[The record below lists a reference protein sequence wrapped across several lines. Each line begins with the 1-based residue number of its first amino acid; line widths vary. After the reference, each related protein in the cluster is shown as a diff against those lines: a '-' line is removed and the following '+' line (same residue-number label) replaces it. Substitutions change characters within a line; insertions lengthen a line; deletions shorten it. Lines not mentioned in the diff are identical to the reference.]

1 MIIVEDPESGESVKI
16 ELHRRGEDVRL
27 LGTDIMEGVPLLS
40 DEDILGEKLYY
51 ARCTQRDVYDIEFI
65 LKRVKDPLGILR
77 RKYKEPLNSI
87 LLRIRRNCPKVYKL
101 L

>member
-1 MIIVEDPESGESVKI
+1 MIIEEDPESGESVKI
-16 ELHRRGEDVRL
+16 ELYRRGEDVRL
-27 LGTDIMEGVPLLS
+27 LGTDIMEGVSLLS

-51 ARCTQRDVYDIEFI
+51 AQCTQRDVYDIEFI

-77 RKYKEPLNSI
+77 RKYEEPLNSI